1 MAKKPST
8 GKAAKKKSNSKLSFH
23 KQLVLNRFM
32 FRFFKDGTLQGLKLR
47 LGEDRFEGIHED
59 GQSLFFH
66 ELSNYLFEVDL
77 VDLDELRRYD
87 LNIVKHWQ
95 QITEHRNRKEETV
108 LNMKYF
114 QYLSLLFTEIYLD
127 WHFNRKQELLDGLNR
142 ELEAYNVE
150 NSKTAKDRAN
160 QFRNYILD
168 DLNKL
173 AFWNATGSGK
183 TLLLHVNILQYLHYF
198 QNGNANHYPD
208 KIILLTPDERLSQ
221 QHMNELY
228 DSGFSHIQ
236 LFDKSKP
243 TPFRGTIEVI
253 DINKLADE
261 MGDKTVAV
269 EAFEGKNLVLIDEGH
284 KGTGTAAGA
293 WMRRRD
299 KLTRDGFAFEYSATF
314 GQAVSDGKT
323 VEAIET
329 DLKKKKA
336 KMLFETT
343 ALGKLTEEQL
353 AQLELDSE
361 AKRDAR
367 IQATREVY
375 GKSILFDYSY
385 KFFYEDGYGKESL
398 ILNLNPEQDK
408 QDERRY
414 EYFTACL
421 LSFYQQQYLFNKNK
435 DQLAEFNIEKPL
447 WVFVGNTVGGE
458 DSDIHAVL
466 RFLAWFLNHEAQ
478 AKAWI
483 KDLVDNK
490 ARILDTKG
498 RNIFEKRFTALM
510 HDAEGIYVDIL
521 AKLFNTTHSGQR
533 LRVLNLIGSKGEL
546 ALQVGD
552 AEPFGLINIGDS
564 PSLYKMCEE
573 DTTFDYQRDDFAR
586 SLFHTLND
594 KDSKLHI
601 LIGSRK
607 FTEGWSSWRVSTMG
621 LLNMGRGE
629 GSQIIQ
635 LFGRGVRLKGRDYSL
650 KRSTPAQRPKRIHLD
665 KLETLNIFGVRAD
678 YMATFKQY
686 LEDEGIT
693 PSDEILE
700 LNFETRP
707 NLPATKLKT
716 LKLKDGYKDNQKHG
730 FKRVHY
736 PELYQVPTEF
746 EGKIKL
752 PHVKLDLYPK
762 LESIDTS
769 RKGDN
774 TPVNVRYE
782 GKLDYKVI
790 AAFDFERLYLAV
802 QDYKLQRGWSNLRLD
817 KQRLMDFCLGKTE
830 FSNKWYTLLIPKSE
844 LDVKQFSDVSKQE
857 DIMLRLLL
865 DYTDRFYQALKNA
878 YEGQFYQVTQV
889 QEDDPGMI
897 GMYHFEIEESDEGM
911 DYAERLEQLQE
922 IVTRGDIGKAKEWTA
937 PGMVAVSFDKH
948 LYYPLLS
955 VEKDADL
962 PLKMRP
968 TAFDAPSEVAFVRDL
983 EQFIET
989 PKGQE
994 IIGDKSLYL
1003 LRNADT
1009 KSKGLGFATAGN
1021 FYPDF
1026 LLWLVDDK
1034 TGKQWL
1040 SLVDPKGIRNL
1051 NLDDAKFGLYK
1062 EIKSLERKIN
1072 DQNLSLSA
1080 FVVSATE
1087 HRDLINVSEPQDLLE
1102 ERNILFMDDNTYLE
1116 KMLLKMLAFSHAPT
1130 DEMSEEQ
1137 LANLL
1142 LAKVKWAEQSTST
1155 RSKSLHVMHDS
1166 VQFIKCLTV
1175 NGSDGSGGASYH
1187 KLPGF
1192 MKLLKNVVSIDGDFS
1207 LGFLSDA
1214 LCLGAIVR
1222 ALETVLTKE
1231 IKLSSDD
1238 ALVLL
1243 GFPKQMKRTARELL
1257 DEIEKLCRTY
1267 GRTRLDEENVRAIL
1281 CNLEQHDIVKK
1292 VSYEEGTWEL
1302 NERFSISPF

>member
-1 MAKKPST
+1 MARAPQTKATTNK
-8 GKAAKKKSNSKLSFH
+8 GKAVKKQTNSKLSFH

-32 FRFFKDGTLQGLKLR
+32 FRFFKDGSLHGLKLR

-66 ELSNYLFEVDL
+66 ELCSNLFEVDL
-77 VDLDELRRYD
+77 IDLDELRRYD

-95 QITEHRNRKEETV
+95 QITEHRNRKEDTV

-127 WHFNRKQELLDGLNR
+127 WHFNRKQALLDGLNR
-142 ELEAYNVE
+142 ELASYNAE
-150 NSKTAKDRAN
+150 NNTTAKDKAN
-160 QFRNYILD
+160 QFRDYVLD

-183 TLLLHVNILQYLHYF
+183 TLLLHINILQYLHYF
-198 QNGNANHYPD
+198 QNGNTTHYPD

-221 QHMNELY
+221 QHMSELY

-253 DINKLADE
+253 DINKLADD

-269 EAFEGKNLVLIDEGH
+269 EAFEGNNLVLIDEGH

-314 GQAVSDGKT
+314 GQAVADGKT
-323 VEAIET
+323 VDAVEADI
-329 DLKKKKA
+329 KKKKA
-336 KMLFETT
+336 KMLFDTT
-343 ALGKLTEEQL
+343 ALGRLTEEQL
-353 AQLELDSE
+353 AQLELDAE
-361 AKRDAR
+361 EQRDAR

-408 QDERRY
+408 QNDRRY

-421 LSFYQQQYLFNKNK
+421 LSFYQQQYLFNKHK
-435 DQLAEFNIEKPL
+435 DKLAEFNIEKPL

-466 RFLAWFLNHEAQ
+466 RFLAWFLNHESQ

-483 KDLVDNK
+483 HDLVSNK
-490 ARILDTKG
+490 ARILDSKD
-498 RNIFEKRFTALM
+498 RNIFENRFTALM
-510 HDAEGIYVDIL
+510 NGPEDIYADIL

-546 ALQVGD
+546 ALQVGE
-552 AEPFGLINIGDS
+552 AAPFGLINIGDS
-564 PSLYKMCEE
+564 PSLYAMCEDDE
-573 DTTFDYQRDDFAR
+573 TFDYQRDDFAKT
-586 SLFHTLND
+586 LFHTLND

-650 KRSTPAQRPKRIHLD
+650 KRSTPAQRPKGIHLD

-716 LKLKDGYKDNQKHG
+716 LKLKDGYKDNQKLG
-730 FKRVHY
+730 FKRVHF
-736 PELYQVPTEF
+736 PELYQIPAEF

-752 PHVKLDLYPK
+752 PHIKLDLYPK
-762 LESIDTS
+762 LEAIDTS

-774 TPVNVRYE
+774 TPVNVRHE

-790 AAFDFERLYLAV
+790 AAFDFDRLYLAI
-802 QDYKLQRGWSNLRLD
+802 QDFKLQRGWSNLRLD
-817 KQRLMDFCLGKTE
+817 KAQLMKFCLGKTTA
-830 FSNKWYTLLIPKSE
+830 SNGWYTLLIPQSE
-844 LDVKQFSDVSKQE
+844 LQITQYADIRKQE

-865 DYTDRFYQALKNA
+865 DYTDRFYKTLKNA

-897 GMYHFEIEESDEGM
+897 KVYHFEIEDSDDGLV
-911 DYAERLEQLQE
+911 YAERLEQLQK
-922 IVTRGDIGKAKEWTA
+922 IVAQGDIGQAKTWDA
-937 PGMVAVSFDKH
+937 PGMIAVTFDRH

-955 VEKDADL
+955 IEKNATL
-962 PLKMRP
+962 PLKLRP
-968 TAFDAPSEVAFVRDL
+968 AAFDAPSEVSFINDLQAFID
-983 EQFIET
+983 T

-994 IIGDKSLYL
+994 IIGDRSLYL
-1003 LRNADT
+1003 LRNADS

-1026 LLWLVDDK
+1026 LLWLVDDV

-1040 SLVDPKGIRNL
+1040 SLIDPKGIRNL

-1062 EIKSLERKIN
+1062 EVKGLEPKLADN
-1072 DQNLSLSA
+1072 DLVLSA
-1080 FVVSATE
+1080 FIVSETLHSELLNVSASKVE
-1087 HRDLINVSEPQDLLE
+1087 LE
-1102 ERNILFMDDNTYLE
+1102 ERNVLFMEDTGPVY
-1116 KMLLKMLAFSHAPT
+1116 
-1130 DEMSEEQ
+1130 
-1137 LANLL
+1137 
-1142 LAKVKWAEQSTST
+1142 LAKLFQKMVA
-1155 RSKSLHVMHDS
+1155 
-1166 VQFIKCLTV
+1166 
-1175 NGSDGSGGASYH
+1175 
-1187 KLPGF
+1187 
-1192 MKLLKNVVSIDGDFS
+1192 
-1207 LGFLSDA
+1207 
-1214 LCLGAIVR
+1214 
-1222 ALETVLTKE
+1222 
-1231 IKLSSDD
+1231 
-1238 ALVLL
+1238 
-1243 GFPKQMKRTARELL
+1243 
-1257 DEIEKLCRTY
+1257 
-1267 GRTRLDEENVRAIL
+1267 
-1281 CNLEQHDIVKK
+1281 
-1292 VSYEEGTWEL
+1292 
-1302 NERFSISPF
+1302 

>member
-1 MAKKPST
+1 MARAPQTKATTNK
-8 GKAAKKKSNSKLSFH
+8 GKAVKKQTNSKLSFH

-32 FRFFKDGTLQGLKLR
+32 FRFFKDGSLHGLKLR

-66 ELSNYLFEVDL
+66 ELCSNLFEVDL
-77 VDLDELRRYD
+77 IDLDELRRYD

-95 QITEHRNRKEETV
+95 QITEHRNRKEDTV

-127 WHFNRKQELLDGLNR
+127 WHFNRKQALLDGLNR
-142 ELEAYNVE
+142 ELASYNAE
-150 NSKTAKDRAN
+150 NNTTAKDKAN
-160 QFRNYILD
+160 QFRDYVLD

-183 TLLLHVNILQYLHYF
+183 TLLLHINILQYLHYF
-198 QNGNANHYPD
+198 QNGNTNHYPD

-221 QHMNELY
+221 QHINELY
-228 DSGFSHIQ
+228 DSGFSYIQ

-253 DINKLADE
+253 DINKLADD

-269 EAFEGKNLVLIDEGH
+269 EAFEGNNLVLIDEGH

-314 GQAVSDGKT
+314 GQAVADGKT
-323 VEAIET
+323 VDAVEADI
-329 DLKKKKA
+329 KKKKA
-336 KMLFETT
+336 KMLFDTT
-343 ALGKLTEEQL
+343 ALGRLTEEQL
-353 AQLELDSE
+353 AQLELDAE
-361 AKRDAR
+361 EQRDAR

-408 QDERRY
+408 QNDRRY

-421 LSFYQQQYLFNKNK
+421 LSFYQQQYLFNKHK
-435 DQLAEFNIEKPL
+435 DKLAEFNIEKPL

-466 RFLAWFLNHEAQ
+466 RFLAWFLNHESQ

-483 KDLVDNK
+483 HDLVSNK
-490 ARILDTKG
+490 ARILDSKD
-498 RNIFEKRFTALM
+498 RNIFENRFTALM
-510 HDAEGIYVDIL
+510 NGPEDIYADIL

-546 ALQVGD
+546 ALQVGE
-552 AEPFGLINIGDS
+552 AAPFGLINIGDS
-564 PSLYKMCEE
+564 PSLYAMCEDDE
-573 DTTFDYQRDDFAR
+573 TFDYQRDDFAKT
-586 SLFHTLND
+586 LFHTLND

-650 KRSTPAQRPKRIHLD
+650 KRSTPAQRPKGIHLD

-716 LKLKDGYKDNQKHG
+716 LKLKDGYKDNQKLG
-730 FKRVHY
+730 FKRVHF
-736 PELYQVPTEF
+736 PELYQIPAEF

-752 PHVKLDLYPK
+752 PHIKLDLYPK
-762 LESIDTS
+762 LEAIDTS

-774 TPVNVRYE
+774 TPVNVRHE

-790 AAFDFERLYLAV
+790 AAFDFDRLYLAI
-802 QDYKLQRGWSNLRLD
+802 QDFKLQRGWSNLRLD
-817 KQRLMDFCLGKTE
+817 KEQLMKFCLGKTTA
-830 FSNKWYTLLIPKSE
+830 SNGWYTLLIPQSE
-844 LDVKQFSDVSKQE
+844 LQITQYADIRKQE

-865 DYTDRFYQALKNA
+865 DYTDRFYKTLKNA

-897 GMYHFEIEESDEGM
+897 KVYHFEIEDSDDGLV
-911 DYAERLEQLQE
+911 YAERLEQLQK
-922 IVTRGDIGKAKEWTA
+922 IVAQGDIGQAKTWDA
-937 PGMVAVSFDKH
+937 PGMIAVTFDRH

-955 VEKDADL
+955 IEKNATL
-962 PLKMRP
+962 PLKLRP
-968 TAFDAPSEVAFVRDL
+968 AAFDAPSEVSFINDLQAFID
-983 EQFIET
+983 T

-994 IIGDKSLYL
+994 IIGDRSLYL
-1003 LRNADT
+1003 LRNADS

-1026 LLWLVDDK
+1026 LLWLVDDV

-1040 SLVDPKGIRNL
+1040 SLIDPKGIRNL

-1062 EIKSLERKIN
+1062 EIKGLEPKLADN
-1072 DQNLSLSA
+1072 DLVLSA
-1080 FVVSATE
+1080 FIVSETLHSELLNVSASKDE
-1087 HRDLINVSEPQDLLE
+1087 LE
-1102 ERNILFMDDNTYLE
+1102 ERNVLFMEDTGPVY
-1116 KMLLKMLAFSHAPT
+1116 
-1130 DEMSEEQ
+1130 
-1137 LANLL
+1137 
-1142 LAKVKWAEQSTST
+1142 LAKLFQKMVA
-1155 RSKSLHVMHDS
+1155 
-1166 VQFIKCLTV
+1166 
-1175 NGSDGSGGASYH
+1175 
-1187 KLPGF
+1187 
-1192 MKLLKNVVSIDGDFS
+1192 
-1207 LGFLSDA
+1207 
-1214 LCLGAIVR
+1214 
-1222 ALETVLTKE
+1222 
-1231 IKLSSDD
+1231 
-1238 ALVLL
+1238 
-1243 GFPKQMKRTARELL
+1243 
-1257 DEIEKLCRTY
+1257 
-1267 GRTRLDEENVRAIL
+1267 
-1281 CNLEQHDIVKK
+1281 
-1292 VSYEEGTWEL
+1292 
-1302 NERFSISPF
+1302 